1 MYEHVP
7 SESLLEIDRGFC
19 THSTRWFDRRHSWAI
34 DFLKSHYK
42 ELVQVVLLPFFPPN
56 FLERIGLFRPLEW
69 FQMRAKIH
77 KFFDLGSGYSSSA
90 WGLLTKGITPSLSTL
105 HSIHISLNVKKY
117 KLRDFRKALGP
128 TVAARRLQRRRP
140 VQSDDNIENGR
151 MIATIQASKPGND
164 YYSIWVPMRTAR
176 GHLQS
181 SARWICSMFCSGNPH
196 WWFSRISQS
205 KNNCLLC
212 VSNIQWYSL
221 WSDSL
226 LQHVFFD
233 VLSENV
239 RIYCIKINHDLR
251 VSDLYCHVYSKP
263 ALKGHL
269 KNEM

>member
-90 WGLLTKGITPSLSTL
+90 WGLPTKGITPSLSTL
-105 HSIHISLNVKKY
+105 HSIHISFNVKKY
-117 KLRDFRKALGP
+117 KLRDFRRAGP
-128 TVAARRLQRRRP
+128 TVAARRLWRRRP

-181 SARWICSMFCSGNPH
+181 SARWICSMFCSGNSH
-196 WWFSRISQS
+196 CWFSRISQPM
-205 KNNCLLC
+205 NNFC
-212 VSNIQWYSL
+212 V
-221 WSDSL
+221 
-226 LQHVFFD
+226 
-233 VLSENV
+233 
-239 RIYCIKINHDLR
+239 
-251 VSDLYCHVYSKP
+251 VSFKYQVVQAKKFKY
-263 ALKGHL
+263 LKCGFC
-269 KNEM
+269 KK